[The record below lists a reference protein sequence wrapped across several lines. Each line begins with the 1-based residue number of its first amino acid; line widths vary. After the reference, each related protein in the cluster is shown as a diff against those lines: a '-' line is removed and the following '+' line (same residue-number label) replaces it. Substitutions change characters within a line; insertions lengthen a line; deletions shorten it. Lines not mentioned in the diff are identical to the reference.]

1 MVVKYSSGIGRPLN
15 LKYPTNRAIIYI
27 VLSSLILGI
36 LAKLAADESFKAGIV
51 WAFRF
56 STVLFLTWAIARE
69 FDPDSNTSAFIS
81 IILILIAI
89 LLFKLPALLP
99 LFWLILITRIL
110 NRITGITPK
119 PLDLAGVIVLT
130 IFISWPELWVF
141 GLLTSLVLFVN
152 SWMDDKKKMG
162 TLLFIIVITPIL
174 VLLFITGDEY
184 LIKTELPTEII
195 IAVAAFT
202 TLIIPVICTTN
213 SLNTLTD
220 ITKVPIS
227 VTRLRAARL
236 TVLVTGIIV
245 VIMQGD
251 NGFYKLLPIWM
262 VILAVSIVHYGRL
275 ISHHI
280 KDN

>member
-1 MVVKYSSGIGRPLN
+1 MTVKYSSGIGRPLN
-15 LKYPTNRAIIYI
+15 FKYPTNRAIIYI

-36 LAKLAADESFKAGIV
+36 LAKLVADESFKASIV
-51 WAFRF
+51 WALRF
-56 STVLFLTWAIARE
+56 SAVLFLTWAIARE

-81 IILILIAI
+81 IIFILIAI

-99 LFWLILITRIL
+99 LFWLLLITRIL

-119 PLDLAGVIVLT
+119 PLDLTGVIILA
-130 IFISWPELWVF
+130 IFISWQELWVF

-152 SWMDDKKKMG
+152 SWMDDEKKKG

-174 VLLFITGDEY
+174 VLLFIPGDEY

-202 TLIIPVICTTN
+202 TLIIPVIYTTN

-220 ITKVPIS
+220 ITNVPIS
-227 VTRLRAARL
+227 VSRLRAARL
-236 TVLVTGIIV
+236 TALVTVIIV

-251 NGFYKLLPIWM
+251 NGFYNLLPIWM
-262 VILAVSIVHYGRL
+262 VILAVSIVHYRRL